1 MLFRLALA
9 MLAILVV
16 TLGATIR
23 LVIGEIDATVPGTMI
38 EFATLGVATSIT
50 LFVLASYFLWL
61 TGRSLLRLK
70 RSMEVS
76 HV

>member
-1 MLFRLALA
+1 MLFRLTLA

-23 LVIGEIDATVPGTMI
+23 LAIAEIDATVPGTMI
-38 EFATLGVATSIT
+38 EFVTLGVATSIG

-61 TGRSLLRLK
+61 TGRSLHHLK
-70 RSMEVS
+70 RLTEVS